1 MCAWV
6 NDSLRKKIR
15 SGIIY
20 HCMYS
25 NCKVTYYGKTFRHFY
40 VRIAELMGISNLTRK
55 LLKNFVMFNHQLQWN
70 CTINFDG
77 FDILT
82 ADSNKFKLLLWEFL
96 NKA

>member
-1 MCAWV
+1 MC
-6 NDSLRKKIR
+6 
-15 SGIIY
+15 
-20 HCMYS
+20 S

-55 LLKNFVMFNHQLQWN
+55 LLKNFAMFNHQLQWN